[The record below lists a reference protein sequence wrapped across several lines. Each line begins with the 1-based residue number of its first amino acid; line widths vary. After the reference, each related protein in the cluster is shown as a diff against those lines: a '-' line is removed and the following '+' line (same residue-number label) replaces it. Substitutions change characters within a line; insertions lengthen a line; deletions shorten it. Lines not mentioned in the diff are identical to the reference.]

1 MSPDYTINDAF
12 CDGFECGIEY
22 LIRYIDEETF
32 LYINNEEVIRL
43 AQHLGEKKK
52 WKTAEEWEQLLYS
65 VGKRY
70 GGK

>member
-1 MSPDYTINDAF
+1 MGDYTINDAF

-22 LIRYIDEETF
+22 LIRYDLEILGHVFPSDD
-32 LYINNEEVIRL
+32 LEVL

-65 VGKRY
+65 VGERY

>member
-1 MSPDYTINDAF
+1 
-12 CDGFECGIEY
+12 
-22 LIRYIDEETF
+22 
-32 LYINNEEVIRL
+32 L

-65 VGKRY
+65 VGERY